1 MQARALTIRLVRLAM
16 AASLLIPLLLFAFAS
31 WTSYRNVKALADE
44 RIIRSLDVQQ
54 EQARKAFE
62 IVDLTLDSA
71 NDLVSG
77 MSDSDIRNDEE
88 RLHLQFKKLADAV
101 AIVQS
106 IWIYGKDGRA
116 WSRRALI
123 PRRNRAIPTGIFTA
137 RMSTPTSGPT
147 MARSITR
154 NSTVS
159 RSSRSAG
166 GCPATACS

>member
-16 AASLLIPLLLFAFAS
+16 AASLLIPSLLFAFAS

-54 EQARKAFE
+54 EQARKAYE
-62 IVDLTLDSA
+62 IVELALGSA

-77 MSDSDIRNDEE
+77 MSDSDIRNNEE

-116 WSRRALI
+116 LVSSSI
-123 PRRNRAIPTGIFTA
+123 PHRYRAIPTGIFTA

-166 GCPATACS
+166 GCPVTACS